1 VAVGEFDRVLHVFAV
16 ILLAN
21 LLGFLLHE
29 ISKGV
34 EVAGD
39 TLSGFFLG
47 RDQGV
52 VEALDLFALCL
63 VDGVQREVRG

>member
-1 VAVGEFDRVLHVFAV
+1 MAVGELDRVLNVFAV

-21 LLGFLLHE
+21 LLGFLLHKTSE
-29 ISKGV
+29 GV

-39 TLSGFFLG
+39 TLSSFFLG
-47 RDQGV
+47 RDQSV

-63 VDGVQREVRG
+63 IDAVQREVRG